1 MKLFRKQKEKSI
13 ELVVPP
19 NIIPDQK
26 ENYIQ
31 DIIKP
36 TMEKQPA
43 WWKKS
48 KNSII

>member
-31 DIIKP
+31 DIINP
-36 TMEKQPA
+36 PWRNNQLGG
-43 WWKKS
+43 KKLS
-48 KNSII
+48 LIHI